1 MKKLVTISIML
12 TIFYFGCSNPV
23 ENQMDP
29 VDQNNYSLSKAN
41 DNSTNSIYPLELY
54 AEKAIN
60 GTTGGFVELNGQFI
74 NAYGDVVTVDA
85 KLTIPSNSFFG
96 VKVISIRTDRFKPAL
111 TFEPASYFYTKLKL
125 DCKFTGVNVERFG
138 LADGKTDFVYMVD
151 NYNYEIIKSDGLDV
165 DVEKNKAEVR
175 GAKLEHFS
183 RYGFIRKFDK
193 QMKMEN

>member
-1 MKKLVTISIML
+1 MKKLVTISIVL

-23 ENQMDP
+23 ENQIDP
-29 VDQNNYSLSKAN
+29 VNQDNSYLSKV
-41 DNSTNSIYPLELY
+41 DESIINTYPLELF

-60 GTTGGFVELNGQFI
+60 GTTGGSVELNGQFV
-74 NAYGDVVTVDA
+74 NAYGDVVNVDA

-111 TFEPASYFYTKLKL
+111 IFEPASFFYNKLKL
-125 DCKFTGVNVERFG
+125 DCKFTGVDVERFG
-138 LADGKTDFVYMVD
+138 LADGRTDFVYMMD
-151 NYNYEIIKSDGLDV
+151 NYNYEVIKSDGLTI
-165 DVEKNKAEVR
+165 DVEGKKAEVK